1 MENKKILANIN
12 KLFSERNSAI
22 KFVADND
29 SMILVAKRKTAVE
42 APKPEPSK
50 TKTKNKIFIRI
61 A

>member
-22 KFVADND
+22 KFVVDND
-29 SMILVAKRKTAVE
+29 SMIFVAKRKTAVE